1 VLRIEGLTATSSTPG
16 YRVLRLKYE
25 YQNEEAVK
33 KLIVDIGRYVP
44 RRAEPA
50 SQPARCSLVRRLTRV
65 TCARAVLRRFRK
77 RTRAYRSRR
86 YQLKSTNDV
95 ADAISLVK
103 AELGSKIT
111 SSTSGTQTN
120 WMINRSFI
128 SPKSMMVSPPSPIR
142 TRRVKA
148 VASSG
153 AIQES

>member
-1 VLRIEGLTATSSTPG
+1 VIEVLRIEGLTATSSTPG

-50 SQPARCSLVRRLTRV
+50 RCSLVRRLTRV
-65 TCARAVLRRFRK
+65 TRTRAALRRFRK